1 MEENKNENVFKKLL
15 KKETIISLVIGLI
28 LGLVIMFFVNGGIEV
43 LASGKIITKGNLYNR
58 MKNYF
63 SIVLVLE
70 EVDSAILNKKYKLA
84 EEELNE
90 IKETANKYIEQY
102 QLYYGYT
109 QEEFLSENG
118 FENYDSFVNYL
129 SLDYK
134 RTKYFYDY
142 VETKLEENAVKN
154 YYDENAFG
162 KVNNKHILVKKSDDM
177 DETQALNL
185 ANEIISKLNNGENF
199 DTLATEYTTNYPNN
213 VITEDLGEIGAFD
226 NIETAYINAMKE
238 LETGKYT
245 QTPVQTSYGYHVIY
259 CVDKIEKTEEISST
273 DKIAII
279 DTLAQDILTEDQDLY
294 YKALIQMREDANVK
308 FFDKD
313 LKAKYEKYCEPY
325 ADVEEEDTETETNET
340 EIDISINTVE

>member
-63 SIVLVLE
+63 SIELVLE

-142 VETKLEENAVKN
+142 VETKLEDNAVKN
-154 YYDENAFG
+154 Y
-162 KVNNKHILVKKSDDM
+162 
-177 DETQALNL
+177 
-185 ANEIISKLNNGENF
+185 
-199 DTLATEYTTNYPNN
+199 
-213 VITEDLGEIGAFD
+213 
-226 NIETAYINAMKE
+226 
-238 LETGKYT
+238 
-245 QTPVQTSYGYHVIY
+245 
-259 CVDKIEKTEEISST
+259 
-273 DKIAII
+273 
-279 DTLAQDILTEDQDLY
+279 
-294 YKALIQMREDANVK
+294 
-308 FFDKD
+308 
-313 LKAKYEKYCEPY
+313 
-325 ADVEEEDTETETNET
+325 
-340 EIDISINTVE
+340 